1 MMRTFKLVAATAAL
15 LTMGGAALA
24 QSQVQATTN
33 LNVRSGPGPQYPV
46 IGVLAA
52 GKATTLNG
60 CLASGKWCA
69 IAEASGQ
76 GWVYSDYLTGDFGGQ
91 TVVLTDRPADA
102 VAVVEAPDNAGDEG
116 ALAGGAT
123 GAIAGAIIGGPI
135 GAAVGGVAGA
145 VAGGAVGTVT
155 PPPETVR
162 TYVTENRAD
171 AIYLDGE
178 VVEGAS
184 LPDTVELREIPD
196 YQYRYVNVNGQDVLI
211 DPETRRVVY
220 IVR

>member
-1 MMRTFKLVAATAAL
+1 MRTIKLVAATAAL

-33 LNVRSGPGPQYPV
+33 LNVRAGPGPQYEV
-46 IGVLAA
+46 IGVLGAGQAA
-52 GKATTLNG
+52 TLNG
-60 CLASGKWCA
+60 CLASGKWCS
-69 IAEASGQ
+69 IAEAGGE
-76 GWVYSDYLTGDFGGQ
+76 GWVYSDYLTGDFGGE
-91 TVVLTDRPADA
+91 TVVLSNRPADS
-102 VAVVEAPDNAGDEG
+102 VTVVEAPKNAGDEG

-135 GAAVGGVAGA
+135 GAVVGGAAGA
-145 VAGGAVGTVT
+145 VAGGAVGTVA
-155 PPPETVR
+155 PPPDTVR

-171 AIYLDGE
+171 PVYLDGE

-184 LPDTVELREIPD
+184 LPDTVQLREIPD

-211 DPETRRVVY
+211 DPETRRVVH

>member
-1 MMRTFKLVAATAAL
+1 MRTIKLVAAIAAL

-46 IGVLAA
+46 IGVIGAGQAA
-52 GKATTLNG
+52 TLNG
-60 CLASGKWCA
+60 CLASGKWCSV
-69 IAEASGQ
+69 AEAGGE

-102 VAVVEAPDNAGDEG
+102 VAVVEAPKNSGDEG

-123 GAIAGAIIGGPI
+123 GAIAGAIVGGPI

-145 VAGGAVGTVT
+145 VAGGAVGTVA
-155 PPPETVR
+155 PPSDTVR
-162 TYVTENRAD
+162 TYVTDNRAD
-171 AIYLDGE
+171 PIYLDGE
-178 VVEGAS
+178 VVEGAT
-184 LPDTVELREIPD
+184 LPETVVLREIPD
-196 YQYRYVNVNGQDVLI
+196 YEYRYVNVNGQDVLI
-211 DPETRRVVY
+211 DPATRRVVY